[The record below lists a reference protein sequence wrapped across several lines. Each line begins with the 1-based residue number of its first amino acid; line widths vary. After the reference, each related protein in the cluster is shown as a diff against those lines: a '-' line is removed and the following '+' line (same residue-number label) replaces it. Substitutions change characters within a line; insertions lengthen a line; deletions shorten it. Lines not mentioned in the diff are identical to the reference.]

1 MDKTDQG
8 RIVRAY
14 FERLTAADYD
24 AIVAM
29 FEKDSWVDSPFLG
42 KIPAS
47 DFFAKLGK
55 ASGRNILTDHDVL
68 F

>member
-14 FERLTAADYD
+14 FDRLTAADYD
-24 AIVAM
+24 AIVPM

-42 KIPAS
+42 
-47 DFFAKLGK
+47 
-55 ASGRNILTDHDVL
+55 
-68 F
+68 

>member
-1 MDKTDQG
+1 MDMTDQG
-8 RIVRAY
+8 RIVRAN

-29 FEKDSWVDSPFLG
+29 FAKEGWVDTPFLG

-47 DFFAKLGK
+47 DFFAKL
-55 ASGRNILTDHDVL
+55 
-68 F
+68 